1 MRLPLLQPMM
11 DVSGMKPDVRT
22 TSIMN
27 AHVIDSRYL
36 NDLFGTAELRQIFSD
51 TQQLQRWLDFEA
63 ALARAE
69 AAEGLIPPEAATE
82 ITAKARA
89 ELIDLA
95 ALHEGVNFTGHPLI
109 SLVRQLTDLC
119 DGEAGRYVHWGATTQ
134 DVTDTGLMLQ
144 AQAAHALIL
153 GDLKSLAGAL
163 ADLARRERDTL
174 LAGRTH
180 GQHATPITFG
190 FKVAV
195 WLDEVQRHIERMAQ
209 LAPRVFVGEFA
220 GASTTLASLGADPTR
235 ALAVQRRLMA
245 DLGLAVPAIGWHAA
259 RDRFAELGGVLAM
272 SAATM
277 GKIAHEVILLQKSE
291 VMELEE
297 PHHHGKVGSST
308 MPHKRN
314 PMICEGIMAQARL
327 ARSLQMALL
336 ESMGTAEHE
345 RDWSAVHTEWSA
357 LPEICLLTGA
367 AVAQTSGVIR
377 DLILYRDRMRAN
389 VDALHGLILSEAV
402 MLRLGE
408 FVGRQVAHDIVYDA
422 AMAAFEQRR
431 PLADLLLE
439 DLRVT
444 AHLSADEI
452 DALLQPEA
460 YTGLAGVFVDR
471 VAGAAAREA

>member
-1 MRLPLLQPMM
+1 MWTGGLRWI
-11 DVSGMKPDVRT
+11 DVKRE
-22 TSIMN
+22 TSNVKRVGGMN
-27 AHVIDSRYL
+27 AHVVDSRYL
-36 NDLFGTAELRQIFSD
+36 GDLFGTEELRRIFAD
-51 TQQLQRWLDFEA
+51 TYQLQCWLDFEA

-69 AAEGLIPPEAATE
+69 AAVGLIPAAAAAE
-82 ITAKARA
+82 ITRKARA
-89 ELIDLA
+89 ELIDLE
-95 ALHEGVNFTGHPLI
+95 ALREGVRFTGHPLI
-109 SLVRQLTDLC
+109 SLVRQLADLC
-119 DGEAGRYVHWGATTQ
+119 EGEAGRYVHWGATTQ

-144 AQAAHALIL
+144 AKAAHAIIL
-153 GDLKSLAGAL
+153 RDLRALADAL

-174 LAGRTH
+174 MPGRTH
-180 GQHATPITFG
+180 GQHATPITLG

-195 WLDEVQRHIERMAQ
+195 WLDEVRRHSERMEQ

-220 GASTTLASLGADPTR
+220 GASTTLASVAAAGLEI
-235 ALAVQRRLMA
+235 QRRLMA

-259 RDRFAELGGVLAM
+259 RDRFAELGAMLAM
-272 SAATM
+272 VAATM

-327 ARSLQMALL
+327 ARALLPALL
-336 ESMGTAEHE
+336 EAMGTAEHE
-345 RDWSAVHTEWSA
+345 RDWSAVHTEWA
-357 LPEICLLTGA
+357 AVPELCLLAGA
-367 AVAQTSGVIR
+367 AVAQTLGVVR
-377 DLILYRDRMRAN
+377 DLIVYRDRMRAN

-431 PLADLLLE
+431 PLADLLAA
-439 DLRVT
+439 DPRVT
-444 AHLSADEI
+444 AHLAPAEIAD
-452 DALLQPEA
+452 LLRPEA

-471 VAGAAAREA
+471 VAEAPPTT

>member
-1 MRLPLLQPMM
+1 
-11 DVSGMKPDVRT
+11 
-22 TSIMN
+22 MN

-36 NDLFGTAELRQIFSD
+36 NDLFGTEELRRVFAD
-51 TQQLQRWLDFEA
+51 TYQLQCWLDFEA

-69 AAEGLIPPEAATE
+69 AAVGLIPAAAADE
-82 ITAKARA
+82 ISRKARA

-109 SLVRQLTDLC
+109 SLVRQLADLC
-119 DGEAGRYVHWGATTQ
+119 EGDAGRYVHWGATTQ

-144 AQAAHALIL
+144 AKAAHALIL
-153 GDLKSLAGAL
+153 RDLQALADAL
-163 ADLARRERDTL
+163 ADLARRECDTL
-174 LAGRTH
+174 MPGRTH

-195 WLDEVQRHIERMAQ
+195 WLDEVRRHIERMTQ

-220 GASTTLASLGADPTR
+220 GAATTLASVGEAGLEI
-235 ALAVQRRLMA
+235 QRRLMA
-245 DLGLAVPAIGWHAA
+245 DLGLGVPAIGWHAA
-259 RDRFAELGGVLAM
+259 RDRFAELGATLAM
-272 SAATM
+272 IAATM

-327 ARSLQMALL
+327 ARSLLPALL
-336 ESMGTAEHE
+336 ESMGAAEHE
-345 RDWSAVHTEWSA
+345 RDWSAVHTEWA
-357 LPEICLLTGA
+357 AVPEICLLAGA
-367 AVAQTSGVIR
+367 SVAQTLGVIR
-377 DLILYRDRMRAN
+377 NLVVYRDRMRAN

-408 FVGRQVAHDIVYDA
+408 FVGRQVAHDIVYEA

-431 PLADLLLE
+431 PLADLLME
-439 DLRVT
+439 DPRVT
-444 AHLSADEI
+444 AYLSSDEI
-452 DALLQPEA
+452 AALLRPEA
-460 YTGLAGVFVDR
+460 YTGLAGDFVDR
-471 VAGAAAREA
+471 VAGSLSRSALPPAG